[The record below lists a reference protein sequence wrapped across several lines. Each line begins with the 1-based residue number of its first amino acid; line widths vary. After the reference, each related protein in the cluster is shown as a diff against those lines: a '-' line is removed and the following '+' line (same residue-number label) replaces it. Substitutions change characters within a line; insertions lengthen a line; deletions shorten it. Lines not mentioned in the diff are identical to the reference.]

1 MPNLDKFR
9 SLTTREQAV
18 VALAVLLDGHDA
30 VEFLRSDKVRSSA
43 LTRAAEDLV
52 QLTPE
57 LRMPLLGTL
66 LRRAV
71 FKIQSL
77 EEL

>member
-9 SLTTREQAV
+9 ALSAREQAV
-18 VALAVLLDGHDA
+18 VSLAVLMDGHDA
-30 VEFLRSDKVRSSA
+30 ITMLGSDKMRTPA
-43 LTRAAEDLV
+43 LTRAAEDLA
-52 QLTPE
+52 QLAPD

-66 LRRAV
+66 LRRAI

-77 EEL
+77 EEF